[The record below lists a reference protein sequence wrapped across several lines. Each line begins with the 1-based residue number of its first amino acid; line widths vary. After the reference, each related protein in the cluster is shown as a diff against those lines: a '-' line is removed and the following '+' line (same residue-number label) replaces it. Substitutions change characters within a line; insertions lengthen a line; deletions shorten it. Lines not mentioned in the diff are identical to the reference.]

1 MLYIEAALPDAAHAE
16 FFDRY
21 GWLASVQAASTPHEL
36 RQCLAALEEGIKVCA
51 FKTVLTEA

>member
-51 FKTVLTEA
+51 L